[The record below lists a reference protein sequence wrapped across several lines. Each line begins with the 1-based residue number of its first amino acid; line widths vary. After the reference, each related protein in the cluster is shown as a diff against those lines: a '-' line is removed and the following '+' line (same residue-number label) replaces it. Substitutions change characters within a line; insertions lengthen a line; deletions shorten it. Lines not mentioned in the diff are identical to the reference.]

1 MKYGHILDN
10 INIWYTWPMTK
21 IELLKLIDAELKPL
35 GYQRK
40 DKTWYKEG
48 EDTIVMFTLDKSQYS
63 NLYYAS
69 VHFLLKGISTE
80 KQPKFYKSHSYFRA
94 EYYMDEDPKK
104 YFDLENE
111 LDKETRIKQIRK
123 LMQKSVSILALF
135 ETIEGIKK
143 VITLYNPRVLGI
155 KLVAQKYLGIHIE

>member
-1 MKYGHILDN
+1 
-10 INIWYTWPMTK
+10 MTK
-21 IELLKLIDAELKPL
+21 IELLKIIDAELKPL

-48 EDTIVMFTLDKSQYS
+48 KDSIVMFTIDKSQYS

-94 EYYMDEDPKK
+94 EYYMGKDPKN
-104 YFDLENE
+104 YLDLENDLAE
-111 LDKETRIKQIRK
+111 KTRIMKIKHLIEKSK
-123 LMQKSVSILALF
+123 LILTLF
-135 ETIEGIKK
+135 ETQEGIKK
-143 VITLYNPRVLGI
+143 ALTHYNPRVLGI
-155 KLVAQKYLGIHIE
+155 KLVAQKYLGIHID